1 MSVIGGPNIL
11 EDGLVLYLDAGS
23 GKSFRGEPTT
33 NVVANSLPTTG
44 WNNSNFG
51 GSTLTVNFLTENFI
65 PFMRFS
71 NVINASDYPRV
82 TNSVFSNSATITG
95 TFSTSFEARGTIG
108 AQINLRIYE
117 NGSTKITNTVTLTS
131 DWVRYKF
138 ENQFT
143 SFLLNQPYFNPLT
156 TGATYD
162 IRNIQIEAK
171 PYATPFV
178 NGTRGTTVATGG
190 GWIDMSRNG
199 NHGQLVNGPI
209 YNGSNLGSLVFDG
222 VDDYISKL
230 NIELNSTISLVN
242 NFTIEQIFKPTA
254 YQPSTYFGLTNMLL
268 NKGPAS
274 TYNYATQ
281 ITNDTMFSFVKRSS
295 GEGLRFHEFTVPN
308 MLNKINIITLVI
320 QNGDNPSIGT
330 VSCYYNGEFVST
342 ISISGLPITANNNDP
357 FYIGGH
363 GAVSNTMFIGQ
374 YFSAKLYNKA
384 LSSNEVLQNYNALK
398 RRYGL

>member
-33 NVVANSLPTTG
+33 NLANTDTSRTFIKHSPAAYGNDSVMSEAPEKGIGWKKITVLNRGNNFRIAQFPYIIHPTNTTRTYSVEIDFGNTTG
-44 WNNSNFG
+44 YYIRGDGFIGFGNNSGVNG
-51 GSTLTVNFLTENFI
+51 RYVATVTTTTGNGALALFLN
-65 PFMRFS
+65 
-71 NVINASDYPRV
+71 NN
-82 TNSVFSNSATITG
+82 ITG
-95 TFSTSFEARGTIG
+95 LSGL
-108 AQINLRIYE
+108 NDVIY
-117 NGSTKITNTVTLTS
+117 
-131 DWVRYKF
+131 Y
-138 ENQFT
+138 
-143 SFLLNQPYFNPLT
+143 
-156 TGATYD
+156 
-162 IRNIQIEAK
+162 RNYQVEDK
-171 PYATPFV
+171 PYATSFTEGV
-178 NGTRGTTVATGG
+178 RGTTVATGG
-190 GWIDMSRNG
+190 GWIDISRND

-295 GEGLRFHEFTVPN
+295 GEGLRFHGFTVPN
-308 MLNKINIITLVI
+308 MLNKINVITLVI